1 MFLYGEPFYC
11 YMMNTKEHF
20 LYECENANIIKK
32 TFEYLRINNVEPLL
46 IKGWLASKNYSSDKF
61 RYFGDI
67 DLIVPPTKYFHLIKL
82 TDKLFPEVDL
92 HNGARNHDT
101 LSYEQLLANSEL
113 KKLINGYEIRVVCPE
128 DHLRILAAHWL
139 NDGGTRKDKLWDIYY
154 AVSNRPETFD
164 WEKCLNVVSP
174 IRRKWVLTAIG
185 LAHYYLELPI
195 DDLPFA
201 NEIKQPNFIPK
212 WIFETVEYE
221 WKSDIHLRS
230 LVGSFKSP
238 KIFIQ
243 QIRKR
248 FPPNP
253 IQSAIE
259 TNTSFDDRFRIP
271 SQVKAIFKR
280 MLPQDGNTASL
291 ASTIYRKLTIRK

>member
-1 MFLYGEPFYC
+1 MFNSENLLLLS
-11 YMMNTKEHF
+11 MNIRDLF
-20 LYECENANIIKK
+20 LYECENANLIKNA
-32 TFEYLRINNVEPLL
+32 FEYFREKNTEPIL
-46 IKGWLASKNYSSDKF
+46 IKGWLASKNYSREKF

-67 DLIVPPTKYFHLIKL
+67 DLVISPQNYSNLSKNIEDLL
-82 TDKLFPEVDL
+82 PEVDL

-101 LSYEQLLANSEL
+101 LSYEQLFANSDL
-113 KKLINGYEIRVVCPE
+113 KKLINGYKIRVVCPE
-128 DHLRILAAHWL
+128 DHLRILATHWL
-139 NDGGTRKDKLWDIYY
+139 NDGGIRKDKLWDIYY
-154 AVSNRPETFD
+154 AVINRPENFD
-164 WEKCLNVVSP
+164 WDKCLNVVSP
-174 IRRKWVLTAIG
+174 IRRKWILTAIG

-195 DDLPFA
+195 GDLPFA
-201 NEIKQPNFIPK
+201 DEIKKTNFIPK
-212 WIFETVEYE
+212 WILETVEFE
-221 WKSDIHLRS
+221 WKNETHLRP
-230 LVGSFKSP
+230 LIGSFKSP

-259 TNTSFDDRFRIP
+259 TNTSFDDKFRLP
-271 SQVKAIFKR
+271 SQVKAILKR